1 MAREEEREV
10 LAQATSVERRVGR
23 RGTRGTRP
31 SRGAS
36 QRPRLH
42 LGRLA
47 LLVLVLVAA
56 SFYVGPLRQFFAQQ
70 DRYQKEALALEAARA
85 DNAALK
91 RQVELLNNEDYIR
104 QLALTGSM
112 LAQPGTQV
120 FMVRGLP
127 GRADEGVSQTESAA
141 AASSFS
147 VLDRLEDLWRT
158 LLR

>member
-1 MAREEEREV
+1 MAREKEREF

-23 RGTRGTRP
+23 RGTRSTRP

-56 SFYVGPLRQFFAQQ
+56 SFYVGPLRQFFVQQ
-70 DRYQKEALALEAARA
+70 DRYQKEAVALQAARA
-85 DNAALK
+85 DNVAL
-91 RQVELLNNEDYIR
+91 RREVELLKIDSYIG
-104 QLALTGSM
+104 QQALTVAK
-112 LAQPGTQV
+112 LAPPDTQV
-120 FMVRGLP
+120 FVINGLP
-127 GRADEGVSQTESAA
+127 GRVDEGVSQTESAA

>member
-1 MAREEEREV
+1 M
-10 LAQATSVERRVGR
+10 AQATSVERRVVR

-31 SRGAS
+31 SRGPS

-42 LGRLA
+42 FGRLA

-70 DRYQKEALALEAARA
+70 DRYQKEALALQAARA

-91 RQVELLNNEDYIR
+91 RQVELLNDDDYLR
-104 QLALTGSM
+104 QKALTDYKQ
-112 LAQPGTQV
+112 APPDTQV
-120 FMVRGLP
+120 FVISGLP

-141 AASSFS
+141 AAGSFS

>member
-1 MAREEEREV
+1 M
-10 LAQATSVERRVGR
+10 R
-23 RGTRGTRP
+23 RGARGAGP
-31 SRGAS
+31 SRGVS

-104 QLALTGSM
+104 QLALTGST

-120 FMVRGLP
+120 FMISGLP

-141 AASSFS
+141 AAGSFS

>member
-1 MAREEEREV
+1 V
-10 LAQATSVERRVGR
+10 R
-23 RGTRGTRP
+23 RGTRGAGP
-31 SRGAS
+31 SRGVS

-47 LLVLVLVAA
+47 LLVLVLLAA

-70 DRYQKEALALEAARA
+70 DRYQKEALALQAARA

-91 RQVELLNNEDYIR
+91 NRVELLNDDDYIR
-104 QLALTGSM
+104 HLALTGSM
-112 LAQPGTQV
+112 LTQPDTQV
-120 FMVRGLP
+120 FVISGLP

>member
-1 MAREEEREV
+1 M
-10 LAQATSVERRVGR
+10 AQATSAERRVVR
-23 RGTRGTRP
+23 RRTRGAAP
-31 SRGAS
+31 SRGVS

-42 LGRLA
+42 FGRLA

-70 DRYQKEALALEAARA
+70 DRYQKEALALQAARA

-91 RQVELLNNEDYIR
+91 HRVELLSNDDYIR
-104 QLALTGSM
+104 QQALTGSM
-112 LAQPGTQV
+112 LAQPDTQV
-120 FMVRGLP
+120 FVISGLP
-127 GRADEGVSQTESAA
+127 GRADEEVPQTESAA
-141 AASSFS
+141 AAGSYS

>member
-1 MAREEEREV
+1 MAREEERER
-10 LAQATSVERRVGR
+10 LAQATSVERRVDR
-23 RGTRGTRP
+23 RGTRTTRP
-31 SRGAS
+31 GRGAS

-56 SFYVGPLRQFFAQQ
+56 SFYLGPLRQFFTQQ
-70 DRYQKEALALEAARA
+70 DRYQMEATALQAARA

-91 RQVELLNNEDYIR
+91 RQVALLNDEEYIR
-104 QLALTGSM
+104 QQALSGSM
-112 LAQPGTQV
+112 LVQPDMQV
-120 FMVRGLP
+120 FVIKGLP
-127 GRADEGVSQTESAA
+127 GGADEGVSQTESAA
-141 AASSFS
+141 AVGSFS

>member
-1 MAREEEREV
+1 MAQRGERER
-10 LAQATSVERRVGR
+10 LAQATSVERRVDR
-23 RGTRGTRP
+23 RRTRSTRP
-31 SRGAS
+31 SRGAG

-56 SFYVGPLRQFFAQQ
+56 SFYLGPLRQFFSQQ
-70 DRYQKEALALEAARA
+70 DRYQKEALALQEARA
-85 DNAALK
+85 DNVALK
-91 RQVELLNNEDYIR
+91 REVELLKTDSYIG
-104 QLALTGSM
+104 QQALTVAK
-112 LAQPGTQV
+112 LAPPDTQV
-120 FMVRGLP
+120 FVIKGLP

-141 AASSFS
+141 AAGSFS